1 MNSPRSE
8 EEEVTTTNTS
18 DDETDE
24 DPMIYTSTS
33 MREMG
38 RENIEIVEQGMHH
51 ALACELPLES
61 CCMLCTKMKCVL
73 THINCCLRRRL
84 KGCDVCSTV
93 ISIVVFHARVCQ
105 VQVCSIPFC
114 HDIRAAMLTYPPS
127 SYHLVDLD
135 HLIHRV
141 ITRLQDM
148 APAKNQSEDED
159 GEAKVAEEEEDIEW
173 NPYEM
178 DQVAEISSTT
188 DN

>member
-1 MNSPRSE
+1 MKFLVGWSARNFRRFLIYVAFALRTFLLLSSFFLLFFSTSSPKKIFQMNSPRSE

-84 KGCDVCSTV
+84 KGCDVCRTV

-105 VQVCSIPFC
+105 VQVCRIPFC
-114 HDIRAAMLTYPPS
+114 HDIRAAMLVGFLGHPFPQ
-127 SYHLVDLD
+127 
-135 HLIHRV
+135 I
-141 ITRLQDM
+141 
-148 APAKNQSEDED
+148 
-159 GEAKVAEEEEDIEW
+159 
-173 NPYEM
+173 
-178 DQVAEISSTT
+178 
-188 DN
+188 